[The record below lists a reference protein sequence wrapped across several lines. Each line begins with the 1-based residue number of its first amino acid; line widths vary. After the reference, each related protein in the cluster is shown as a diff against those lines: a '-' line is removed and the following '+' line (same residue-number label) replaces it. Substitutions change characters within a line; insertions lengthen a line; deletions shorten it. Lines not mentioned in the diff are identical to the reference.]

1 MTEPMKMN
9 VVVDLN
15 DEKKDVV
22 EPLVEYKVYKSGEVL
37 KHESVIKLYKSRFK
51 EIELENTLLGS
62 FNDKGKYVLP
72 NDVKKELVA
81 IDKQIVDRSED
92 KILCITQLRNKILSF
107 EVVFQ
112 LLQRFLLQESVVRK
126 YYCLQ
131 MSQPEL
137 WNIKLYLLIMLL

>member
-112 LLQRFLLQESVVRK
+112 LLQRFLV
-126 YYCLQ
+126 
-131 MSQPEL
+131 QP
-137 WNIKLYLLIMLL
+137 KLLI